1 MGIDRIQLSPTYSDE
16 LSWVLPV
23 ISIEVFLLIAVLLF
37 EWVESERIKRDL
49 GDHRGAI
56 GRIIWAV
63 MTISISFGIAGILAA
78 TFALRNSIRWIQ
90 PAVPVGI
97 ALFLP
102 ISWNALGGW
111 IEALEGTTSLFMIGL
126 GLIGLASSISSVVG
140 NKQQWVSSG
149 LWVGHLLAV
158 PGAFGYYQQTSV
170 LMMVTILTVSTASWL
185 IGVITLRRG
194 WRIFGAI
201 DLILAWIVAGIL
213 MLNGGTS
220 LMLLIMLISTAVL
233 LGLVTWLGQ
242 EYEAEISND

>member
-1 MGIDRIQLSPTYSDE
+1 MG
-16 LSWVLPV
+16 
-23 ISIEVFLLIAVLLF
+23 FL
-37 EWVESERIKRDL
+37 R
-49 GDHRGAI
+49 
-56 GRIIWAV
+56 
-63 MTISISFGIAGILAA
+63 
-78 TFALRNSIRWIQ
+78 
-90 PAVPVGI
+90 
-97 ALFLP
+97 
-102 ISWNALGGW
+102 
-111 IEALEGTTSLFMIGL
+111 
-126 GLIGLASSISSVVG
+126 
-140 NKQQWVSSG
+140 